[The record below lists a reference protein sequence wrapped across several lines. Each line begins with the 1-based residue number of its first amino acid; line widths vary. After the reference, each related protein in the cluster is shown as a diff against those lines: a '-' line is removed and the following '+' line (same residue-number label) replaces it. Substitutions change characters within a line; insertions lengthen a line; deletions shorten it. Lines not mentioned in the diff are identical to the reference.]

1 MIRDEIYKFFADY
14 IFQYSGMVY
23 SPTDYYRLESRLK
36 DLVTILSVENVES
49 VFQMYK
55 TNITP
60 DMKAVL
66 INVSTNNETYFFR
79 DVKPFK
85 VFSTNIVPELLVRV
99 TGNTQLNVWSAAS
112 SSGQEAFS
120 MLMSAQNTLGDS
132 GSSRLSLF
140 ASDISTNALNKA
152 KKGLYNGLDVQ
163 RGLPIT
169 FLMKHFT
176 QVENENWQINS
187 NILSRVKF
195 FEFNLL
201 KDKFPKEMYHVIFCR
216 NVLIYQDKDNKNKI
230 LNNVYDAL
238 TDGGY
243 MFLGNGE
250 SLIGIDTSFERVTID
265 GYTFYKKEK
274 KMKKTIK

>member
-1 MIRDEIYKFFADY
+1 M
-14 IFQYSGMVY
+14 
-23 SPTDYYRLESRLK
+23 K

-85 VFSTNIVPELLVRV
+85 VFSTNIIPELLVRV